1 MILTKSQLIAETKRF
16 SHGMLLEAQR
26 SQVARILDSTIYDI
40 MNVYNDCAKD
50 CLRGSVSFRKAKQNR
65 DILAL
70 VSLLRACSGLLISPS
85 LITKYLS
92 VNERVLTPEGESLY
106 NLYDKLVDS
115 ALVDSAIEYVGPN
128 PDIFMQSKMVDDYL
142 LEKGVVLP
150 RRTKSDTDRRSC

>member
-115 ALVDSAIEYVGPN
+115 AIEYVGPN

-150 RRTKSDTDRRSC
+150 RRTKSDTDRRSCC

>member
-92 VNERVLTPEGESLY
+92 VIERVLTPEGESLY
-106 NLYDKLVDS
+106 NLYDK
-115 ALVDSAIEYVGPN
+115 LVDSAIEYVGPN